1 MKLKIEKKKKPNNMQ
16 ASSISKVDQSRTGA
30 AIEFVNALQSLN
42 DQRPAEGPWASISLA
57 VGFDRDQL
65 EASTLKEAWKECSQL
80 HELVCKVTTVL
91 PSFL

>member
-1 MKLKIEKKKKPNNMQ
+1 MQ
-16 ASSISKVDQSRTGA
+16 ASSMSKVDPSRTGA

-80 HELVCKVTTVL
+80 HELVCKVTAVL
-91 PSFL
+91 LSFL